1 MVCVTLCHIHY
12 GCCGVGPNAESCCG
26 QQVQE
31 ESKQGLAICTLLLH
45 PTGPPWG
52 SNSDPISGGHPA
64 NSSPIEVM
72 GAHRLLRPITSH
84 TPQWPEFSAGPRPPR
99 TEIST
104 ESVLQDSR
112 GSVGEGGKR
121 KRRRKEQED
130 EIDSLRAATAMES
143 AVDAASSGAKCVHQA
158 VEEQEAVGG
167 RAGGVGMGEGGQSGV
182 GEDEGQE
189 KAESVS
195 ESTRKRTKVL
205 PTTDSEKSV
214 SMKRQSAHS
223 STVIHSGM
231 GSQGEDMMV
240 EGEGEKGELTVSN
253 GSDVEDIIATFCSSP
268 SHSDSEHSN

>member
-1 MVCVTLCHIHY
+1 MCNIVPHTLWLLCR
-12 GCCGVGPNAESCCG
+12 VGPSAESCCG

-52 SNSDPISGGHPA
+52 SNSDPISGGPPA

-72 GAHRLLRPITSH
+72 DAHRLLHPITSH
-84 TPQWPEFSAGPRPPR
+84 SPQRPEFSAGLGPPG

-112 GSVGEGGKR
+112 GCVGEGGKR

-130 EIDSLRAATAMES
+130 DTDSLRAATAMES
-143 AVDAASSGAKCVHQA
+143 AVDAASSGTECVHQA

-167 RAGGVGMGEGGQSGV
+167 RAGDVGMGEGVQGGV
-182 GEDEGQE
+182 GEDKGQE
-189 KAESVS
+189 KAASVS

-214 SMKRQSAHS
+214 SMKRQSTHS

-240 EGEGEKGELTVSN
+240 EGEGEKGELTVSD